1 MMPIPNIPP
10 EVRAPNFNL
19 ETPDRLRRFAWKQAY
34 QLRATIEHIPEGER
48 RNLEDLLMVLEKF
61 TR

>member
-1 MMPIPNIPP
+1 MMPMPSIPP
-10 EVRAPNFNL
+10 EIRAPNFNL
-19 ETPDRLRRFAWKQAY
+19 DSADHLRRYAWKQAY